1 MRHMFLFETILF
13 YKGAPSYYKVHLE
26 DSGYF
31 FEAIPIEYYK
41 HISFPS
47 FSVAQTEQGY
57 NAPTCDNGELVEQAI
72 EDIQKFSYLH
82 KVPASA

>member
-1 MRHMFLFETILF
+1 MFLFETILF

-26 DSGYF
+26 EAGYL

-47 FSVAQTEQGY
+47 FSLTQTKNGLQ
-57 NAPTCDNGELVEQAI
+57 APSCDNQELVEQAI

-82 KVPASA
+82 KVAASA

>member
-1 MRHMFLFETILF
+1 MFLFETILF

-26 DSGYF
+26 ESGYF

-41 HISFPS
+41 HINFPS
-47 FSVAQTEQGY
+47 FSLTQTEKGFH
-57 NAPTCDNGELVEQAI
+57 APACDYVELVEQAI

-82 KVPASA
+82 KVAESA